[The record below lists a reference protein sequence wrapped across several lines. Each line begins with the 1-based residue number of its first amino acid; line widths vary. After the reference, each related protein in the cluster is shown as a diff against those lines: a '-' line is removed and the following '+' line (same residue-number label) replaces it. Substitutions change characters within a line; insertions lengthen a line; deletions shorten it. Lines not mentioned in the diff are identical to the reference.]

1 MAEGIEE
8 IPQSIWEAI
17 KDVFESLGQ
26 VLNESKKQVE
36 ELIAR
41 RDILTLGSEI
51 LKTIAI
57 LYLIFNG
64 WSERIGGWTSIA
76 KDPTKKGLEKLRQI
90 IVGLI

>member
-1 MAEGIEE
+1 MTE
-8 IPQSIWEAI
+8 SIWDAI
-17 KDVFESLGQ
+17 IEVFKSLGQ
-26 VLNESKKQVE
+26 VLEESKKQLE
-36 ELIAR
+36 ELVAKK
-41 RDILTLGSEI
+41 DILALGNEI